1 MKMIIVSFEDS
12 IAVCKSKNE
21 MYYTTIERNMLQ
33 GFNIGDEIDI
43 EEISKTQQTKKVFG
57 VDYIV
62 FDDVIVELKR

>member
-43 EEISKTQQTKKVFG
+43 EEISKTQQTKEVFG